1 VDLKKTAVKDTDY
14 LYITSLVRAK
24 EPALLTDAARD
35 RMIEARTDD
44 EAARVLEECGFPD
57 MSELDSLR
65 MESRLSAYLDDILAD
80 FVCYVPRRE
89 LVEVFR
95 LKYDYHNA
103 KVLIKAQAADVGGGP
118 LLSGS
123 GRFDPE
129 ALTEQFYQGSS
140 SGLPKVY
147 ADALWA
153 ARDELSRTK
162 DAQRADF
169 ILDRAYFAEL
179 RDLAEQA
186 ESPFLTGY
194 CAALID
200 SANLRAAVRVMMM
213 ALDPA
218 LLTDVLVSG
227 GAVQLNAIA
236 AAVRSGEGLAELY
249 GGSLFAKAAAAGAE
263 AARSGGSLTLFEK
276 LCDNAVT
283 NYLQSAKRVSFGDGP
298 VIAFLAAVE
307 AEITS
312 VRIIMNGRA
321 AGLEPERIR
330 ERLRDSYV

>member
-1 VDLKKTAVKDTDY
+1 MKKTAVKDTDY

-35 RMIEARTDD
+35 RMLEARTDD
-44 EAARVLEECGFPD
+44 EAARVLEECGFSD
-57 MSELDSLR
+57 MSELDSLS
-65 MESRLSAYLDDILAD
+65 MESRLAAYFNGILED
-80 FVCYVPRRE
+80 FVRYVPRRE
-89 LVEVFR
+89 LVDVFR

-103 KVLIKAQAADVGGGP
+103 KVLIKAQAGNVGGSS

-123 GRFDPE
+123 GRIDPE
-129 ALTEQFYQGSS
+129 ALSEQFYQGSS
-140 SGLPKVY
+140 SGLPQIY

-153 ARDELSRTK
+153 ARDALSRTK
-162 DAQRADF
+162 DAQQADF
-169 ILDRAYFAEL
+169 ILDRAYFAEM
-179 RDLAEQA
+179 RELAEQA
-186 ESPFLTGY
+186 GSPFLAGY

-200 SANLRAAVRVMMM
+200 SANLRAAVRVMVM

-218 LLTDVLVSG
+218 LLVEVLVSG
-227 GAVQLNAIA
+227 GTAAPDSIA
-236 AAVRSGEGLAELY
+236 ASVRSGDGLAELF
-249 GGSLFAKAAAAGAE
+249 GGSMFSKAAEAGAE
-263 AARSGGSLTLFEK
+263 AARSGESLTLFEK
-276 LCDNAVT
+276 LCDDAVT
-283 NYLQSAKRVSFGDGP
+283 DYLQSAKRVSFGDGP